1 MSFKPLALAVLL
13 LAGTALPAAADTSPA
28 DTQLAWLVQASQ
40 HEPLSTTDLT
50 RHFDQTLIN
59 GIGGLA
65 TLQATLDAFGAIT
78 VNQTVTDT
86 PTSVEVIGTTALGAA
101 EIGLTVD
108 PAGLIGGLRFLP
120 YAPQPTTWA
129 GIDSEL
135 RGAAPRV
142 SFAAMTI
149 DPNGRCDVVHG
160 IAPNTQRPL
169 GSAFKLYVL
178 GALGQ
183 AVADGRASWN
193 EQLAIHDEWKSLPT
207 GVLQNAPDG
216 EELPLTEYADKMIS
230 ISDNTAADHLIHF
243 LGRDAVA
250 AQLFRFHNENPSSD
264 IPFPTTGELF
274 RMKSV
279 QYPTVANRYL
289 STPRPFRGAAL
300 DAIDQ
305 IPRSQMSV
313 WTQPEKIDQLEWFA
327 SPADI
332 CRAYAGLK
340 QENRTQPQ
348 IGAALSINDGSLGLN
363 PTAYPTVWF
372 KGGSEPGVLT
382 VNWMVQA
389 ADGRTMVISTMLGD
403 QHANINEFAALGV
416 LFAVTHAALTLSQH

>member
-1 MSFKPLALAVLL
+1 LLKPLALAAALV
-13 LAGTALPAAADTSPA
+13 AVTALPATASSSAA

-40 HEPLSTTDLT
+40 HEPIATSDLT
-50 RHFDQTLIN
+50 QHFDQTLIN
-59 GIGGLA
+59 GVGGLA
-65 TLQATLDAFGAIT
+65 TLSATLDAFGALT
-78 VNQTVTDT
+78 VDQTITDT
-86 PTSVEVIGTTALGAA
+86 PTTVVAIGTTKLGPA
-101 EIGLTVD
+101 EIELAVD
-108 PAGLIGGLRFLP
+108 PAGLIGGLQFVP

-129 GIDSEL
+129 GIDAEV
-135 RGAAPRV
+135 RGAAPQV

-149 DPNGRCDVVHG
+149 DPNGRCAVVHG
-160 IAPNTQRPL
+160 ITPNTQRPL

-193 EQLAIHDEWKSLPT
+193 EQLAIHDEWKSLPS
-207 GVLQNAPDG
+207 GVLQNDPDG
-216 EELPLTEYADKMIS
+216 TELPLTEYADKMIS

-274 RMKSV
+274 RLKSV
-279 QYPTVANRYL
+279 QYPTLANGYL
-289 STPRPFRGAAL
+289 SLPRPFRGPAL

-305 IPRSQMSV
+305 IPRSAMSV
-313 WTQPEKIDQLEWFA
+313 WTKPENIDQIEWFA
-327 SPADI
+327 SPTDI
-332 CRAYAGLK
+332 CRAYAGL
-340 QENRTQPQ
+340 QRENRTQPQ
-348 IGAALSINDGSLGLN
+348 IGTALSINDGGLGLN

-382 VNWMVQA
+382 VNWMVRA
-389 ADGRTMVISTMLGD
+389 ANGRTVVISSMLGNPT
-403 QHANINEFAALGV
+403 ANINEFSAIGV
-416 LFAVTHAALTLSQH
+416 LFAITRAAVTLSQ